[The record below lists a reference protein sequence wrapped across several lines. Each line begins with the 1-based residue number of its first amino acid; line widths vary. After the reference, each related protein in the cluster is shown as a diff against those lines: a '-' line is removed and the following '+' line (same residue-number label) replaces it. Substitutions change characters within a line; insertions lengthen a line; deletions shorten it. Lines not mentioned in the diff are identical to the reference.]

1 MAQTFLS
8 VSHRRQRLCHWWGTD
23 VAVLEFRCDL
33 IRSPQ
38 FRLQA
43 EFTCDEGVTA
53 LCGPSGS
60 GKTTILSLI
69 AGLARPQAG
78 RIQLNDRVLT
88 DAAAGIQ
95 LPPERRNV
103 GLVFQDGCLFP
114 HLTVRQNLE
123 YGWRRRSQRRGD
135 VEHLVEVLEIGEFLN
150 RAPLTLSG
158 GEKQRVALGRAL
170 LQHPDFLL
178 LDEPLTAL
186 DEPLQARIVTYL
198 KRALDEYAVPTLM
211 VTHNLDHARELAR
224 AAWLIRD
231 GKIVAGGAPDDVL
244 AKTNRTN

>member
-1 MAQTFLS
+1 M
-8 VSHRRQRLCHWWGTD
+8 
-23 VAVLEFRCDL
+23 AVLEFQCDL
-33 IRSPQ
+33 IHSPQ
-38 FRLQA
+38 FRLSA
-43 EFTCDEGVTA
+43 EFSCGAGITA

-60 GKTTILSLI
+60 GKTTILALI
-69 AGLARPQAG
+69 AGLLRPQAG
-78 RIQLNDRVLT
+78 RIQLNGRVLT
-88 DAAAGIQ
+88 DVAAGIQ

-114 HLTVRQNLE
+114 HLSVRQNLE
-123 YGWRRRSQRRGD
+123 YGWRRRTQRRGD

-186 DEPLQARIVTYL
+186 DEPLQARVVAYL
-198 KRALDEYAVPTLM
+198 KRALREYAVPTLF
-211 VTHNLDHARELAR
+211 VTHNLSHARELAES
-224 AAWLIRD
+224 AWIIRE
-231 GKIVAGGAPDDVL
+231 GRIVAGGTPEDVL
-244 AKTNRTN
+244 ATIGADA